1 MKKQRTEAQ
10 READARRTGRPP
22 KAPAEKQSE
31 QVVVYLT
38 KGERKGLEALAAE
51 KGLSL
56 SAMIMDPWREK
67 ED

>member
-1 MKKQRTEAQ
+1 MKKQRTKAQ

-38 KGERKGLEALAAE
+38 EGERKRLEALAAE

-56 SAMIMDPWREK
+56 SAMIMDPWRK
-67 ED
+67 KDG